1 FTISTYDDVPNTNSV
16 YLRNMTLADGYTEAN
31 GGAINVE
38 RGNVY
43 MSGLNIYGCE
53 AMQYGGAIY
62 AEDSEITLVDC
73 RIGGNK
79 AAYYGGVVN
88 QFGSTVLIRSVV
100 AENVGTIKDADVW
113 GFYPN
118 NYANSRYSVV
128 GFVKNV
134 LIKTDEQ
141 YGNLVGTEE
150 NPLKPFVAVS
160 VGNLELKPEYANALA
175 PASAAVLDD
184 ALAAFVDEEDET
196 ELAIDLAVLEE
207 TVFDD
212 DLFASFEQF

>member
-1 FTISTYDDVPNTNSV
+1 
-16 YLRNMTLADGYTEAN
+16 
-31 GGAINVE
+31 
-38 RGNVY
+38 
-43 MSGLNIYGCE
+43 
-53 AMQYGGAIY
+53 
-62 AEDSEITLVDC
+62 
-73 RIGGNK
+73 
-79 AAYYGGVVN
+79 
-88 QFGSTVLIRSVV
+88 
-100 AENVGTIKDADVW
+100 
-113 GFYPN
+113 
-118 NYANSRYSVV
+118 
-128 GFVKNV
+128 

-150 NPLKPFVAVS
+150 NPLKPFVAAT

-184 ALAAFVDEEDET
+184 AFAAFVDEEDET